1 MRILISGAGGLI
13 GGRLARRFAAAG
25 HRVVRLVR
33 PPRQPDGDEFVWDP
47 AFGRINPEALHDIDA
62 VVNLAGENI
71 AQARWTESVKQ
82 RIASS
87 RLKATELLVR
97 AVASAQ
103 PGPRVF
109 LSASAIGYYGSRG
122 DELLTEESSPGDG
135 FLADLCR
142 QWETAAL
149 KAEALGCRV
158 VCLRVGMVL
167 DVAGGALAKMLPV
180 FRWGLGGVLGDGR
193 QYISWI
199 TNDDVAAAIDW
210 ILNDD
215 RLAGPV
221 NLTAPQPAT
230 NREFTRA
237 LGAALGR
244 PTIFRVPRFA
254 LSLAL
259 GEMAE
264 ALLLR
269 GARAV
274 PQRLMEAGFRFGDE
288 ELGASLRRLLHNR

>member
-1 MRILISGAGGLI
+1 MRILIAGAGGLI
-13 GGRLARRFAAAG
+13 GGRLVRRFAAAG
-25 HRVVRLVR
+25 HQVVRLVR
-33 PPRQPDGDEFVWDP
+33 PPRRPHGDEFVWDP
-47 AFGRINPEALHDIDA
+47 AADSIDPDAVRDVDA
-62 VVNLAGENI
+62 VVNLAGESI
-71 AQARWTESVKQ
+71 AQSRWTEAVKR

-87 RLKATELLVR
+87 RLQATDLLVR
-97 AVASAQ
+97 AIAGAR

-109 LSASAIGYYGSRG
+109 LSASAIGFYGSRG
-122 DELLTEESSPGDG
+122 DELLTEESPPGDG

-149 KAEALGCRV
+149 KAATHGCRV
-158 VCLRVGMVL
+158 ACLRIGMVL
-167 DVAGGALAKMLPV
+167 DAAGGALGKMLPV

-193 QYISWI
+193 QYVSWI
-199 TNDDVAAAIDW
+199 TNDDVAAAIEW

-215 RLAGPV
+215 RLVGPV
-221 NLTAPQPAT
+221 NLTAPQPVT

-237 LGAALGR
+237 LAAAVRR
-244 PTIFRVPRFA
+244 PAVFRVPRFA

-274 PQRLMEAGFRFGDE
+274 PQRLTDAGFRFGDE
-288 ELGASLRRLLHNR
+288 EVGAALRRLLPDH